1 MTKKLCIATYNVRH
15 GGDVPNDVGCIGRF
29 LNDANVDVVGLQEI
43 DVGTNRMNGM
53 DVLAQIAKGGNYP
66 YSYFAKAMDFDSGAY
81 GIGIVSRCPI
91 LSVQTIPLFSGG
103 EEPRVLCHAVIEAG
117 DESIDF
123 FNTHTSYESKE
134 IRTEQLKEISE
145 HLANCERFIL
155 TGDFNTANLDEFSL
169 FQPCSIVNRAE
180 YGSFYST
187 GEGIDNVFVSR
198 DFDISQSVMSPLP
211 YSDHYPILCWVEK
224 A

>member
-29 LNDANVDVVGLQEI
+29 LDNANVDIVGLQEV
-43 DVGTNRMNGM
+43 DVGTNRMNGI
-53 DVLAQIAKGGNYP
+53 DVLAKIAKDGNYP
-66 YSYFAKAMDFDSGAY
+66 YSCFAKAMDFDNGGY
-81 GIGIVSRCPI
+81 GIGIVSRYPI

-103 EEPRVLCHAVIEAG
+103 AEPRVLCHAVIAVG
-117 DESIDF
+117 DETIDF
-123 FNTHTSYESKE
+123 FNTHTSYEARE
-134 IRTEQLKEISE
+134 TRAEQLKEIGE
-145 HLANCERFIL
+145 HLTTCERFLL

-169 FQPCSIVNRAE
+169 FPPCSIVNRAE

-187 GEGIDNVFVSR
+187 GEGIDNIFVSR
-198 DFDISQSVMSPLP
+198 DFDILQSTMPTLP